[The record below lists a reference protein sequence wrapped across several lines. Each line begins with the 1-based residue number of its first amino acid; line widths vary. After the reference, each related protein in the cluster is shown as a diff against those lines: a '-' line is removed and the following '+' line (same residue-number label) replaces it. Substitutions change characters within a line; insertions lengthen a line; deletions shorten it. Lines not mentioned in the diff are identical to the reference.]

1 MTRSALVHRVMAASR
16 AVVWSGL
23 CVAAPACGAS
33 DTVTLTLQGH
43 ALTVEVADQP
53 DERVRGL
60 MYRDALGADA
70 GMLFVY
76 SDDAERRF
84 WMKDTRI
91 PLSIAYL
98 DADGRIVKIADLQP
112 LNETGVPSGRPARY
126 ALEVNQGW
134 FARNGISEGAVV
146 EGVKAPTP

>member
-1 MTRSALVHRVMAASR
+1 MTRSTMRAGLVFCLWSIAS
-16 AVVWSGL
+16 
-23 CVAAPACGAS
+23 ACGAA
-33 DTVTLTLQGH
+33 DTITLTLNGH
-43 ALTVEVADQP
+43 TLTAEVADQP

-60 MYRDALGADA
+60 MYRDSLGSEA

-76 SDDAERRF
+76 TDDAERRF

-98 DADGRIVKIADLQP
+98 DAGGRIVKIADLQP

-134 FARNGISEGAVV
+134 FAKNGVTEGSVV
-146 EGVKAPTP
+146 EGVKDAAGKP

>member
-1 MTRSALVHRVMAASR
+1 MTRSTFATGIRVGVMVGLWSIAS
-16 AVVWSGL
+16 
-23 CVAAPACGAS
+23 ACGAA
-33 DTVTLTLQGH
+33 DTVRLTLNGHTLT
-43 ALTVEVADQP
+43 AEVADQP

-60 MYRDALGADA
+60 MYRDSLGADA

-76 SDDAERRF
+76 TDDSERRF

-98 DADGRIVKIADLQP
+98 DAGGRIVKIADLQP

-134 FARNGISEGAVV
+134 FAKNGVTEGSVV
-146 EGVKAPTP
+146 EGVKDATKKP

>member
-1 MTRSALVHRVMAASR
+1 VTGSTLAKRFRVGVVFGLWSIAS
-16 AVVWSGL
+16 
-23 CVAAPACGAS
+23 ACGAA
-33 DTVTLTLQGH
+33 DTVTLTLNGH
-43 ALTVEVADQP
+43 DLAVEVADQP

-60 MYRDALGADA
+60 MYRDSLGADS

-76 SDDAERRF
+76 TDDAERRF

-98 DADGRIVKIADLQP
+98 DAGGRIVKIADLQP

-134 FARNGISEGAVV
+134 FAKNGVVEGSVV
-146 EGVKAPTP
+146 EGVKDAAKKP

>member
-1 MTRSALVHRVMAASR
+1 MTHVDRVARVLVCG
-16 AVVWSGL
+16 GL
-23 CVAAPACGAS
+23 WLTAPACGAD
-33 DTVTLTLQGH
+33 DTRTLTVNGH
-43 ALTVEVADQP
+43 TLTVELADAP

-60 MYRDALGADA
+60 MYRDTLGADA

-76 SDDAERRF
+76 DDLAERRF

-98 DADGRIVKIADLQP
+98 DADARIVKIADLQP
-112 LNETGVPSGRPARY
+112 LDETGVPSGRPARY

-134 FARNGISEGAVV
+134 FAKNGVTEGAIV
-146 EGVKAPTP
+146 EGVKPPAP

>member
-1 MTRSALVHRVMAASR
+1 MIRSASVATAQRVALALTVLSF
-16 AVVWSGL
+16 
-23 CVAAPACGAS
+23 APACGA
-33 DTVTLTLQGH
+33 DGTVTLTINGH
-43 ALTVEVADQP
+43 KITAEVADQP

-60 MYRDALGADA
+60 MFRDSLGADA

-76 SDDAERRF
+76 SDDSERRF

-98 DADGRIVKIADLQP
+98 DASGRIVKLADMQP

-134 FARNGISEGAVV
+134 FAKNGVTEGAVV
-146 EGVKAPTP
+146 EGVKDAGKKP

>member
-1 MTRSALVHRVMAASR
+1 MTRSTIAAGLRVG
-16 AVVWSGL
+16 VLCGLWSI
-23 CVAAPACGAS
+23 APACDAA
-33 DTVTLTLQGH
+33 DTVTLTLNGH
-43 ALTVEVADQP
+43 TLKAEVADQP

-60 MYRDALGADA
+60 MFRDSLGADS

-76 SDDAERRF
+76 TDDSERRF

-98 DADGRIVKIADLQP
+98 DASGRVVKIADLQP

-134 FARNGISEGAVV
+134 FAKNGVTEGSVV
-146 EGVKAPTP
+146 EGVKDATKKP